1 MEEEGKNH
9 MPKKGK
15 KDTNKQTPP
24 SAPSQQQTPPPSLG
38 DQLKDRL
45 KTVNK
50 GGLLGMLNEVQKTT
64 PDQWQDADN
73 VKNMAKRFAEQLNI
87 PINEDRLNQFMKAYK
102 DATKGGK
109 PTADVEELV
118 KKYGGDAVDDKTIK
132 EMKKFIKPKD

>member
-1 MEEEGKNH
+1 

-15 KDTNKQTPP
+15 KQGANQTPNQAPKAEKQATPP
-24 SAPSQQQTPPPSLG
+24 SLA

-64 PDQWQDADN
+64 PDQWQDADS
-73 VKNMAKRFAEQLNI
+73 VKNMAKKFADALKI
-87 PINEDRLNQFMKAYK
+87 PVNEERLNTFMKAYK

-109 PTADVEELV
+109 PNANVEDLV
-118 KKYGGDAVDDKTIK
+118 KKYGNGKVDDATVK
-132 EMKKFIKPKD
+132 EMQKFLKPKD